1 VVLDRASSRPLA
13 VQLAD
18 ALRTAAAGGTLRPG
32 DRLPST
38 RELAAAL
45 RVSRTV
51 TAAAYDQ
58 LLAEG
63 WAAGRRGAGTFVVGR
78 APAGPVAGPP
88 RATEP
93 ARAAAAVDLRAGSP
107 CLEVLD
113 AAAWRRAWRAA
124 GDRPPD
130 HRPEPAAD
138 PAFQAAVTGHL
149 LRHRGLPVEPGAV
162 LATAGTSAAVTE
174 FARLL
179 PAGARV
185 GVEDP
190 GYRRAVG
197 ALQAAGVEVVP
208 CPVDDD
214 GLVVDA
220 VPGGLA
226 AVYCTPAHQ
235 WPLGRR
241 LSASRRAAL
250 VTRARAEGWWVLEDD
265 YDGELRYDVAPLPL
279 LAALAPDV
287 VVHLGTSSKIFSPT
301 LGTGWLVAPPVLR
314 DELVAAR
321 TATGTRPPRAG
332 QRVLAALAPDV
343 VVHLGTSSKILSPT
357 LGTGWLVA
365 PPVLRD
371 ELVAARTATG
381 TRPPR
386 AGQRVLAALAASGDL
401 ARHLRRLRRELAA
414 RRGTVVDAL
423 ARSGVTVA
431 GDAAGAHVFVPL
443 PDRATETAVV
453 SGAAARGLAV
463 DGLDRHLAGPGPH
476 APAAGLVLGFAAPA
490 RAELERA
497 LPVLG
502 AILSRT

>member
-1 VVLDRASSRPLA
+1 MDVPPVVLDRASSRPLA

-174 FARLL
+174 VARLL

-279 LAALAPDV
+279 
-287 VVHLGTSSKIFSPT
+287 
-301 LGTGWLVAPPVLR
+301 
-314 DELVAAR
+314 
-321 TATGTRPPRAG
+321 
-332 QRVLAALAPDV
+332 LAALAPDV